1 MSRTIGLLLTI
12 VGGLAIAAGVGI
24 GGSSLVVG
32 DESIDSQRASVES
45 GPGGGGELKLFIYG
59 TR

>member
-12 VGGLAIAAGVGI
+12 VGGLAVAAGIGI
-24 GGSSLVVG
+24 GATGLVAS
-32 DESIDSQRASVES
+32 DEPIDSRSASVES
-45 GPGGGGELKLFIYG
+45 GSSGGELDLFIYG